1 MVESAQVLL
10 HSSPKFLTSR
20 LQDIAAME
28 RAALQTKKWLFS
40 AYSAKR
46 YSMQGSLFIRYSFAR
61 YFHGI
66 FPFNLL
72 PYDLPYS
79 KKMSGAALLLLQKV
93 DLLLPHSC
101 RILALFLPHSCP
113 NLVPFLPHSCPILA
127 PFLPL
132 ANTCPGDQYIQSR
145 GGQSW
150 GVAYIHHSHTGEGVL
165 HQPQMLY
172 RLFLSTHSP
181 FHPPRFFQ
189 YTPILFKSNSSK
201 I

>member
-113 NLVPFLPHSCPILA
+113 ILAPFLPPSCPLLAPFLPQSCPLLAPFMPHSCPILA
-127 PFLPL
+127 TCQHLP
-132 ANTCPGDQYIQSR
+132 R
-145 GGQSW
+145 
-150 GVAYIHHSHTGEGVL
+150 
-165 HQPQMLY
+165 
-172 RLFLSTHSP
+172 
-181 FHPPRFFQ
+181 
-189 YTPILFKSNSSK
+189 
-201 I
+201 